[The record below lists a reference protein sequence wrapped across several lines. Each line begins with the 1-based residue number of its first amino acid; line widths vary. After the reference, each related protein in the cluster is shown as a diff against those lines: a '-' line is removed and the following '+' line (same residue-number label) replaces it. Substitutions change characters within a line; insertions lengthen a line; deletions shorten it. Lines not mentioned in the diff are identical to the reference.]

1 MKEWDKWRE
10 GGWGGKAD
18 VAGEWRSRGQRREDG
33 NAESES
39 VRRVGGREQE
49 WWGWGQGLQAW
60 ERCEVVSEPPKLPP
74 GSSAK
79 DTVVKRWVARGLAAE
94 ACPGQ

>member
-1 MKEWDKWRE
+1 MGQME
-10 GGWGGKAD
+10 GRRLGGERLTWLENGE
-18 VAGEWRSRGQRREDG
+18 AGGRGGRMETQSQKVSD
-33 NAESES
+33 AW
-39 VRRVGGREQE
+39 GGREQE